1 MAQDP
6 PAEAPSRSRSL
17 AVIVT
22 VVVVVLLGQIA
33 REERIVHRLKAETAA
48 AQRDVE
54 ERAAKLA
61 TERLQGHREDIV
73 RAAQWLQQYYQ
84 SDEGL
89 RRSDGLW
96 LAGQRQVDA
105 EAIGAWLFDVYLKA
119 RIAGQSDEEARRA
132 VSDAIRNTDEWR
144 QAHAAR

>member
-1 MAQDP
+1 MDSQP
-6 PAEAPSRSRSL
+6 PAKAPSRDRSMT
-17 AVIVT
+17 VIVT
-22 VVVVVLLGQIA
+22 VVIVVLLGQIA
-33 REERIVHRLKAETAA
+33 REELIVHRLKTESAA
-48 AQRDVE
+48 AQADLE
-54 ERAAKLA
+54 HRAAKMA

-73 RAAQWLQQYYQ
+73 RAAQWLQQFYQ

-119 RIAGQSDEEARRA
+119 RIAGQSDDEARRA
-132 VSDAIRNTDEWR
+132 VSDAIRNTDEWK
-144 QAHAAR
+144 QAHQPH

>member
-1 MAQDP
+1 MT
-6 PAEAPSRSRSL
+6 
-17 AVIVT
+17 VIVT
-22 VVVVVLLGQIA
+22 VVIVILVAQIA
-33 REERIVHRLKAETAA
+33 REERIVHRLKAETAE

-54 ERAAKLA
+54 QRAAKLA
-61 TERLQGHREDIV
+61 TERLQGHRKDIV
-73 RAAQWLQQYYQ
+73 QAAQWLQQFYQ

-96 LAGQRQVDA
+96 LASQRQVDA
-105 EAIGAWLFDVYLKA
+105 EAIGAWLFDVYLNA
-119 RIAGQSDEEARRA
+119 RINGQSDAEARRT

>member
-1 MAQDP
+1 MAQEP
-6 PAEAPSRSRSL
+6 LLEASSRNRSMTVIITL
-17 AVIVT
+17 VIVI
-22 VVVVVLLGQIA
+22 LLGQIA

-61 TERLQGHREDIV
+61 TDRLQGHREDIV

-96 LAGQRQVDA
+96 LASQRQVDA

-144 QAHAAR
+144 QAHSAR